1 METELLQEEELW
13 TGDADDDHSGWF
25 CVATEAFPWAMAVL
39 SGSGIAPCVSFCD
52 AVLPSVAKTDPMGA
66 THLGVLAAV
75 ASQFGRTMSPVAA
88 VVMFSS
94 TLVKVSPVE
103 IVKRTGP
110 PLLVG
115 GVVLFFL
122 ILFR

>member
-1 METELLQEEELW
+1 M
-13 TGDADDDHSGWF
+13 
-25 CVATEAFPWAMAVL
+25 
-39 SGSGIAPCVSFCD
+39 SFCD
-52 AVLPSVAKTDPMGA
+52 AVLPTIAKVDQAGSVK
-66 THLGVLAAV
+66 LGVLAAV

-94 TLVKVSPVE
+94 TLVKVSPME

-115 GVVLFFL
+115 GVVLFVMMML
-122 ILFR
+122 R